1 MRISRRM
8 ATTLLSLGVVSVPK
22 PSHGFG
28 SLQIRFCTDVNRDT
42 CLRLEDALEERIMQ
56 RSMLTSRLE
65 AEGIEIPALPI
76 HLHVTSGGGS
86 LPSALYMYDVLNK
99 VSNLHTHVEGLVA
112 SAATLFTVC
121 GHHRTMTKHS
131 TLLIHQPSI
140 YMAGDLKFSDLRDE
154 YSNMQWYTKIL
165 LDIYNETTTMPYT
178 ELVNLIQNERYL
190 SAEECLE
197 FGFVDEI
204 V

>member
-1 MRISRRM
+1 
-8 ATTLLSLGVVSVPK
+8 
-22 PSHGFG
+22 
-28 SLQIRFCTDVNRDT
+28 
-42 CLRLEDALEERIMQ
+42 
-56 RSMLTSRLE
+56 
-65 AEGIEIPALPI
+65 
-76 HLHVTSGGGS
+76 
-86 LPSALYMYDVLNK
+86 
-99 VSNLHTHVEGLVA
+99 
-112 SAATLFTVC
+112 
-121 GHHRTMTKHS
+121 
-131 TLLIHQPSI
+131 
-140 YMAGDLKFSDLRDE
+140 MAGDLKFSDLRDE